1 MIKKLKVVLVL
12 LVLLLTTAC
21 FGNMTPSERVE
32 EMMSR
37 YIKNDKDIVEELDSY
52 LERQD
57 LSDENEERYK
67 KIVLDEYATIQ
78 YTIKDEQIDGDEATV
93 EVAIEVKDLYKA
105 SNEAGKYLMDNP
117 KEFYSDNK
125 YDEEKFIDYKLKL
138 MENTKDTVE
147 YTIYVNLKKEDGIW
161 SIEQLD
167 EDTLEK
173 IHGIYDYDSD
183 STEEKQE

>member
-1 MIKKLKVVLVL
+1 MKKRLKLVL
-12 LVLLLTTAC
+12 AVILVLFTTAC

-37 YIKNDKDIVEELDSY
+37 YIRNDEDIVKELDSY

-57 LSDENEERYK
+57 LSDKNEARYK

-78 YTIKDEQIDGDEATV
+78 YTIKDEKIDGDDAKV
-93 EVAIEVKDLYKA
+93 EVAIEVKDLHKA
-105 SNEAGKYLMDNP
+105 STEAGKYLMDHP

-147 YTIYVNLKKEDGIW
+147 YTIYVDLKKEDGIW

-183 STEEKQE
+183 SNEEKQK